1 MTGGLMETA
10 TRKAKAERRTDG
22 RRDEAGRGYG
32 RQIGDRC
39 VLPAAWLHLY
49 RQERQ
54 RPGSMRAECGNSG
67 HGFGG
72 IGGAWAG
79 RVGNRTGHGERPR
92 FVMKRIA
99 RNDSVRCA
107 DELFRVLTTFDCD
120 AARSKCDPGRN
131 VKITEHAHRQRVS
144 EPSFSLAHVGG
155 AAPDCPCV
163 GWVLARRLPEPF
175 PAASAGRGARRVNKV
190 PQLSRAR

>member
-1 MTGGLMETA
+1 M
-10 TRKAKAERRTDG
+10 G
-22 RRDEAGRGYG
+22 RSRG
-32 RQIGDRC
+32 
-39 VLPAAWLHLY
+39 
-49 RQERQ
+49 E
-54 RPGSMRAECGNSG
+54 S
-67 HGFGG
+67 
-72 IGGAWAG
+72 GGAWAG
-79 RVGNRTGHGERPR
+79 RVGNRAG